1 MKHIHYLS
9 ASLLIPALMGLSSCV
24 STDQPDQES
33 APIVEQ
39 QSNHGENYTNVI
51 PGTLVVKL
59 TPEQLTTY
67 RQGGSASVTRALSS
81 DAAYWP
87 ETLGEITMTPLFLD
101 EDAFRARRHEAGLD
115 RWMIVTYAGQVPPH
129 KAKALVEASESFEA
143 VELQWAMATP
153 ESKITPVPAEQLREL
168 SERNAT
174 RAMDRFDDPLLP
186 AQWHYYND
194 GHHYPNCI
202 AGADINLLPAWQMET
217 GKPNVIVC
225 VVDGGIDY
233 KHPDLAGHV
242 DVERSF
248 NFVLDKNNH
257 PKGKGNIYDASGHG
271 THVAGTI
278 AAVNNNGIGVCG
290 IAGGDGTPGTGV
302 TLINAQVFGYD
313 TERSLGGAAGIVYGA
328 DHGAV
333 ISQNSWGYRAPG
345 PRTLPQQDRE
355 AIDYFVR
362 NAGKLE
368 DGTQDPKSPMA
379 GGVVIFAAGNDGL
392 TFHSLPGSYE
402 GCISVASFGWDFQ
415 RASYSNS
422 GDWVSISAPGGD
434 QNRHFDRGG
443 VLSTVPTAYDKSG
456 YGYMQGTSMAC
467 PHVSGVAA
475 LIVSKY
481 GRMGYTSEMLKQRLI
496 SAVKPYSIGDLNR
509 QFRGLLGSGYLDA
522 AAALLDDGKIAP
534 ETPGK
539 ITAEVGYTTAS
550 LTWPVAKD
558 EDGLDET
565 ATLYRLYYSQS
576 PITASDL
583 EKTPFVEVYG
593 SGLPLGK
600 SITGRIAGL
609 QDGTIYYVG
618 VVAVDRFGNTSGL
631 ATSEIKTSVNNAPV
645 ITEGMPESPLTLDRT
660 ASYTLRLKVTDADS
674 HKWTYRLEGDL
685 SGVTAVREDDTIVIT
700 ISGAQHLGS
709 YALTLILTDEYGKS
723 TSVEIPFKSISYTS
737 IELATN
743 LTELVVKEGET
754 GRTVDLT
761 KIFRGTPGTTLTYEA
776 TSERESVVGV
786 TLKDGIL
793 SLSPKSVGS
802 APIRITATDGR
813 SHLTIRLYVRV
824 VRK

>member
-24 STDQPDQES
+24 STDQPDQEG
-33 APIVEQ
+33 APVVEQ
-39 QSNHGENYTNVI
+39 QSNHREDYTNVI

-59 TPEQLTTY
+59 TPEQLASY
-67 RQGGSASVTRALSS
+67 REGGSTSVTRALSS
-81 DAAYWP
+81 EAAYWP

-101 EDAFRARRHEAGLD
+101 EDAFRERRHEAGLD
-115 RWMIVTYAGQVPPH
+115 RWMIITYKGQVPSH

-153 ESKITPVPAEQLREL
+153 ESKITPVSAEQLREL
-168 SERNAT
+168 STT

-194 GHHYPNCI
+194 GHQYPHCI
-202 AGADINLLPAWQMET
+202 AGADINLLEAWQVET
-217 GKPNVIVC
+217 GKPGVVVC

-248 NFVLDKNNH
+248 NFVLDKNNK
-257 PKGKGNIYDASGHG
+257 PKGKGNVYDASGHG

-313 TERSLGGAAGIVYGA
+313 TERSLGGAAGIAYGA

-345 PRTLPQQDRE
+345 PKTLPEYDRE

-368 DGTQDPKSPMA
+368 DGTQDPNSPMA

-392 TFHSLPGSYE
+392 TFHSYPGSYE
-402 GCISVASFGWDFQ
+402 GCISVASIGWDFQ

-481 GRMGYTSEMLKQRLI
+481 GRMGYTSEMLKQRLL
-496 SAVKPYSIGDLNR
+496 SAVKPYSIGDLNQ
-509 QFRGLLGSGYLDA
+509 QFRGQLGSGYLDA
-522 AAALLDDGKIAP
+522 AAALLDDNKIAP
-534 ETPGK
+534 EAPAEIAASK
-539 ITAEVGYTTAS
+539 IGYTEVTLSWSATA
-550 LTWPVAKD
+550 D
-558 EDGLDET
+558 EDGLGGT
-565 ATLYRLYYSQS
+565 ALLYRLYYSES
-576 PITASDL
+576 PITSSSLD
-583 EKTPFVEVYG
+583 KTPFVEVYG
-593 SGLPLGK
+593 GGLALGKTISRRLSGLK
-600 SITGRIAGL
+600 
-609 QDGTIYYVG
+609 DGTTYYVG

-631 ATSEIKTSVNNAPV
+631 ATSEIKTKVNAAPV
-645 ITEGMPESPLTLDRT
+645 IIEGMPDGPITLDRSAT
-660 ASYTLRLKVTDADS
+660 YTLRLKVSDADS

-685 SGVTAVREDDTIVIT
+685 SGITSVREDDTIVLT
-700 ISGAQHLGS
+700 ISGAQHLGEH
-709 YALTLILTDEYGKS
+709 ALSLILTDEYGKT
-723 TSVEIPFKSISYTS
+723 TSVEIPFKSISYQPVT
-737 IELATN
+737 LATG
-743 LTELVVKEGET
+743 LTELEVKVGDT
-754 GRTVDLT
+754 GRTVDLSKLFT
-761 KIFRGTPGTTLTYEA
+761 ATPGYTLTYEVA
-776 TSERESVVGV
+776 SERESLVSVS
-786 TLKDGIL
+786 LKDGIL
-793 SLSPKSVGS
+793 SLTPRAVGY

-813 SHLTIRLYVRV
+813 SHLTVRLYVRV
-824 VRK
+824 VR